1 MSCEIPT
8 KAVVF
13 VYRPVA
19 AAKVPN
25 ALRLATEKAE
35 KTILDRY
42 RVKRKA
48 HHVCAAASKLWVLG
62 VPWERALSIVEEA
75 FEAAATEV

>member
-42 RVKRKA
+42 RV
-48 HHVCAAASKLWVLG
+48 LG
-62 VPWERALSIVEEA
+62 PGGSLGTSAVDRGGSI
-75 FEAAATEV
+75 